1 MPETRQRI
9 SHLDLRLILQGYELW
24 NEGDPEGLA
33 ALCFTEDI
41 EWQNAPE
48 WPGQRSYRGS
58 DDVVRFLRE
67 EVVGVIEL
75 NEIEIE
81 QLDVHGDEVVISMLA
96 RTRGQ
101 ESNLDIGKIPVF
113 HVARLRGGRVCRIRA
128 FLDRDEALA
137 AAGSNSA

>member
-1 MPETRQRI
+1 VPETRQRI
-9 SHLDLRLILQGYELW
+9 SQLDLRLILQGYELW

-33 ALCFTEDI
+33 ALCFTDDI

-48 WPGQRSYRGS
+48 WPGQRAYRGAGE
-58 DDVVRFLRE
+58 VVRFLRE

-75 NEIEIE
+75 GDIEIE
-81 QLDVHGDEVVISMLA
+81 RLDVHGDEVVISMLA

-113 HVARLRGGRVCRIRA
+113 HVARIRDGKVCRIRA
-128 FLDRDEALA
+128 FLDREEAVA
-137 AAGSNSA
+137 AAGSR

>member
-1 MPETRQRI
+1 VPETRQRI
-9 SHLDLRLILQGYELW
+9 SHVDLRLILQGYELW
-24 NEGDPEGLA
+24 NKGDPEGLA
-33 ALCFTEDI
+33 ELCFSDDI

-48 WPGQRSYRGS
+48 WPGQRTYVGS

-75 NEIEIE
+75 GDIEIE
-81 QLDVHGDEVVISMLA
+81 QIDVHGDEVIVSMLA

-113 HVARLRGGRVCRIRA
+113 HVARIRDGRVCRIRA
-128 FLDRDEALA
+128 FLDRDQAVA
-137 AAGSNSA
+137 AAQAG

>member
-24 NEGDPEGLA
+24 NEGNPEGLA
-33 ALCFTEDI
+33 ALCFTDDI

-48 WPGQRSYRGS
+48 WPGQRSYHGAGE
-58 DDVVRFLRE
+58 VVRFLRE

-75 NEIEIE
+75 GDIEIE
-81 QLDVHGDEVVISMLA
+81 QLDVHGDEVVVSMLA

-113 HVARLRGGRVCRIRA
+113 HVARIRDGKVCRIRA
-128 FLDRDEALA
+128 FLDRAEAVA
-137 AAGSNSA
+137 AAGSG

>member
-9 SHLDLRLILQGYELW
+9 SHVDLRLILQGYELW
-24 NEGDPEGLA
+24 NKGDPEGLA
-33 ALCFTEDI
+33 ELCFADDI

-48 WPGQRSYRGS
+48 WPGQRCYYGAGS
-58 DDVVRFLRE
+58 VVRFLRE

-75 NEIEIE
+75 GDIEIE
-81 QLDVHGDEVVISMLA
+81 QLDVHGDEVIVSMLA

-113 HVARLRGGRVCRIRA
+113 HVARIRDGRVSRIRA
-128 FLDRDEALA
+128 FLDRDQAVA
-137 AAGSNSA
+137 AAQDG

>member
-9 SHLDLRLILQGYELW
+9 SHVDLRLILQGYELW
-24 NEGDPEGLA
+24 NKGDPEGLA
-33 ALCFTEDI
+33 ELCFADDI

-48 WPGQRSYRGS
+48 WPGQRCYYGAGS
-58 DDVVRFLRE
+58 VVRFLRE

-75 NEIEIE
+75 GDIEIE
-81 QLDVHGDEVVISMLA
+81 QLDVHGDEVIVSMLA

-113 HVARLRGGRVCRIRA
+113 HVARIRDGRVCRIRA
-128 FLDRDEALA
+128 FLDRDQAVA
-137 AAGSNSA
+137 AAQDG